1 MIYTTYYILKGI
13 YVKGVKTSKIP
24 KYYFCLIYAIKTISA
39 IFLFRIGPLS
49 EERLFNY
56 TESIIL

>member
-1 MIYTTYYILKGI
+1 MIYKTYYILKGI
-13 YVKGVKTSKIP
+13 YVKGVKATKIP

-39 IFLFRIGPLS
+39 IFLFRIVSLC
-49 EERLFNY
+49 ERLFNY